1 MILVLV
7 LLLLGLAECFFGY
20 KMFRVLNMIKGFIT
34 GGLVC
39 GLIGIGIGV
48 ASAVNRFT
56 LSLDMYEW
64 LSTGETAV
72 IAGAVIGFLIGGI
85 LGALL
90 ANALFMLSLFF
101 QSFLIGAL
109 FGAVLVGITRNYD
122 LVPIAA
128 LVTGLLLA
136 ITSCILFKHM
146 KIIQTAL
153 EGALLCGIAL
163 GSLNATVGI
172 VCAIILCVAG
182 IIVQQMMQRK
192 ETDNPTTAAPAQVIS
207 NPGQNQ
213 IISNPGQIQAVS
225 DPIRIQE
232 MPPADAQPVGN
243 PDAEYM
249 GTSGGQKLL
258 ANLFQR
264 DIFDEIRYVF
274 PEVNVQKIRYYPVF
288 REDGGWVCS
297 CGNEN
302 SDEVCIFCGMNKKD
316 IQEKLNFTY
325 LNEHMQQRR
334 RKIEEERNRQ
344 RQETK
349 EKTNKIIKKVVS
361 VIKSAAAKMLS
372 LIKKA
377 AVKMLPLTKKAVVKS
392 AAFVKKHKKKLLVIV
407 IIASLGVGG
416 YEFFIHNS
424 TCMMKYYLF
433 RAEREEDS
441 SAKYQYYR
449 MALNEK
455 ENPESY
461 LNMISISLENGSIE
475 EAVRLNDRAGELY
488 ADDSR
493 YQELEQTLY
502 PTEPYFVTEG
512 GNYDR
517 RITVEIGQSAPKYN
531 QTIHYTVNSQ
541 SEQDYHTPVAI
552 DVSGSYGIT
561 AWTTNDFGYASGKID
576 SEYIVEIE
584 IPDMVTASI
593 EPGEYQSV
601 QYVELSQSK
610 GETIYYTTDGSNP
623 DQSAYVYNGP
633 IECGFGVNEIK
644 AICYSAN
651 GESSDIMDH
660 TYYVSYEDHSAR
672 NGFSGYYY
680 DYVCVDSNIRINDKK
695 SGTTIDTIP
704 NAGNPNEYH
713 GRLYYIDYND
723 GQNIKMYSNGTSSL
737 VVPDA
742 NAVQMMI
749 AHDSI
754 YYFDT
759 DFKLIRTDIDGSNRQ
774 LIYDHATA
782 LMKSNGKLY
791 FFSSMVWFC
800 IDSKDAAPAVL
811 MENVSNY
818 MFYIDESTYVY
829 TVNGDL
835 HVVQNGTDTVL
846 FEESEQY
853 NTYMSG
859 LLFRYKVED
868 RYIHDICNLDLS
880 NHCVTYV
887 YRDLSMHTEYSW
899 ANESI
904 IDKETSTETYTCMMY
919 NLDTGETISLG
930 EGRQLFMADDA
941 YYIDGV
947 RINMAH

>member
-1 MILVLV
+1 MLLVLV
-7 LLLLGLAECFFGY
+7 FLMLGLAECFFGY

-39 GLIGIGIGV
+39 GLIGIGIGA
-48 ASAVNRFT
+48 ASAVHRFT
-56 LSLDMYEW
+56 LSIDMYEW
-64 LSTGETAV
+64 LYTGETAV

-90 ANALFMLSLFF
+90 ANALFMLAVFF
-101 QSFLIGAL
+101 QSFVIGAL
-109 FGAVLVGITRNYD
+109 FGAVMVAITRNYD

-153 EGALLCGIAL
+153 EGAFLCGIAL
-163 GSLNATVGI
+163 GSFNAAVGL
-172 VCAIILCVAG
+172 VCAIILCVTG

-192 ETDNPTTAAPAQVIS
+192 ETENPATAAPAQVIS
-207 NPGQNQ
+207 DPAQVQ
-213 IISNPGQIQAVS
+213 TAYDPVRIQA
-225 DPIRIQE
+225 
-232 MPPADAQPVGN
+232 MNPADNQPVEN
-243 PDAEYM
+243 ADTEY
-249 GTSGGQKLL
+249 SEKNDGQKLL
-258 ANLFQR
+258 VNLFQK

-274 PEVNVQKIRYYPVF
+274 PEVNVQKIRYYPVL

-325 LNEHMQQRR
+325 LNEHMQQRLR
-334 RKIEEERNRQ
+334 EAEDKRKRQ
-344 RQETK
+344 RQETR
-349 EKTNKIIKKVVS
+349 EKTGKIINKAVS
-361 VIKSAAAKMLS
+361 VIKSAATKILS
-372 LIKKA
+372 LIRKA
-377 AVKMLPLTKKAVVKS
+377 AVKL
-392 AAFVKKHKKKLLVIV
+392 AALAKKHKKKLLVIV
-407 IIASLGVGG
+407 IVVSCGIGS
-416 YEFFIHNS
+416 YELFIHNS

-433 RAEREEDS
+433 RANREEDS
-441 SAKYQYYR
+441 SAKYRYYR

-461 LNMISISLENGSIE
+461 LNMISISLENGNID

-502 PTEPYFVTEG
+502 PTEPYFITEG

-531 QTIHYTVNSQ
+531 QIIHYTVNSQ

-552 DVSGSYGIT
+552 DASGSYDIT

-576 SEYIVEIE
+576 SEYIVDIE
-584 IPDMVTASI
+584 IPDMVTASV

-610 GETIYYTTDGSNP
+610 GETIYYTTDGTDPN
-623 DQSAYVYNGP
+623 QSAYVYNGP
-633 IECGFGVNEIK
+633 IECGFGVNRIK

-651 GESSDIMDH
+651 GEPSDIMDH

-680 DYVCVDSNIRINDKK
+680 DYVCVDSSIRINNKK

-704 NAGNPNEYH
+704 NAGSPNEYH

-723 GQNIKMYSNGTSSL
+723 GGNIKMYSNGEPS
-737 VVPDA
+737 VIVQDA
-742 NAVQMMI
+742 NAVQMLI

-754 YYFDT
+754 YYYDT

-774 LIYDHATA
+774 LVYDHATA
-782 LMKSNGKLY
+782 LMKSDGKLY

-800 IDSKDAAPAVL
+800 IDSKDAAPTVL
-811 MENVSNY
+811 MENVSNFMRY
-818 MFYIDESTYVY
+818 VDESTYVY
-829 TVNGDL
+829 TVDGGL

-846 FEESEQY
+846 FEKIEQY
-853 NTYMSG
+853 NTYTSG

-887 YRDLSMHTEYSW
+887 YRDLSTHTEYSW
-899 ANESI
+899 ASESA
-904 IDKETSTETYTCMMY
+904 IDRETSTDTYTCMMY

-947 RINMAH
+947 RINMVH